1 MSVSRANIT
10 RRLPPP
16 WLWTPFRDPRWQ
28 ALLTLA
34 LALAAM
40 GGVWILS
47 PSTARFMAQMLST
60 WAHESGH
67 YLLGEMTGKAH
78 GITINPNGSG
88 HTGVSSGSPV
98 LVAAAGPLL
107 PAWGAALLIGLGATR
122 LGNAMILAV
131 MATVIGL
138 TAYLHVADP
147 QVAMALWA
155 WVGLMTAIALAPS
168 PPILRSAAVLVVG
181 LVLMLGTLNGLP
193 TLMVSHIDGDLTRP
207 SDTQVIAD
215 VWTLPLKDVANGLKL
230 LMLAGFG
237 LAAIYTLNWFARH
250 CR

>member
-1 MSVSRANIT
+1 M
-10 RRLPPP
+10 PPP
-16 WLWTPFRDPRWQ
+16 WLWNPFGDPRWQ
-28 ALLTLA
+28 AILA
-34 LALAAM
+34 LALAMAAIA
-40 GGVWILS
+40 GVWMLS
-47 PSTARFMAQMLST
+47 PSMARFMAQMLFT
-60 WAHESGH
+60 WGHEFGH
-67 YLLGEMTGKAH
+67 YIVGVVTGKAH
-78 GITINPNGSG
+78 GITIYPDGSG
-88 HTGVSSGSPV
+88 HAAVSSGSPV

-107 PAWGAALLIGLGATR
+107 PAWAAALLIGLGATR
-122 LGNAMILAV
+122 VGNAMILAA
-131 MATVIGL
+131 MATAIGF

-168 PPILRSAAVLVVG
+168 APILRSAAVLVVG

-193 TLMVSHIDGDLTRP
+193 TLRVSHIDGDLTRP

-215 VWTLPLKDVANGLKL
+215 AWTLPLTDVANGLKL

-250 CR
+250 RR